1 MDRDSILK
9 LVSKIKVAK
18 VLEVKKNE
26 NSDHLFVTKVNDG
39 SNDFQ
44 VVTGAQNVAEG
55 QYVPFLGINETV
67 PGFLIKDG
75 EKLVLEKRVL
85 RGYESQGMLLSGD
98 EIGINDDHEGIFIL
112 EGLSDQDIGKSI
124 VDVISGDILEP
135 IFELG
140 ENNNLVNERFALI
153 TRDIEEIIGEQEI
166 KDILKTRDLKIYWG
180 TAPTGKPSIGYF
192 LPMMKIADFLN
203 AGSEVTILLAN
214 IHAYLDN
221 MKTSWELL
229 EHRSDFYK
237 LLITEILNSLKV
249 NTEKLKFI
257 QGTDFQLEKD
267 YTLDVYKI
275 AVQTTVQSVKGAGA
289 EVVKQVE
296 NPVLGGLLYPILQA
310 LDEEY
315 LNVDIQLG
323 GVDQRK
329 IFMFSRENLPKL
341 GYRKRSYLMNPLV
354 PGLGKSG
361 KMSSSEPNSKIDFD
375 NSDEIITQKIS
386 KAYSVDGEVEGN
398 GLLSLMR
405 FIVFRMLDGRPF
417 VVERDEKW
425 GGDLEIETY
434 DQLEDLFVSKKLSSA
449 DLKPAVAREIINIVA
464 PIRTKLLENSEL
476 VKKAYPQ

>member
-1 MDRDSILK
+1 MDRESILN
-9 LVSKIKVAK
+9 LVSKIKVVK

-26 NSDHLFVTKVNDG
+26 NSDHLFVTKVTDG
-39 SNDFQ
+39 SVEHQ

-55 QYVPFLGINETV
+55 QYVPFLGIGETV

-75 EKLVLEKRVL
+75 ERLVLEKRVL

-98 EIGINDDHEGIFIL
+98 EIGINNDHDGIFVFD
-112 EGLSDQDIGKSI
+112 GLTDSDIGKSI
-124 VDVISGDILEP
+124 VDVLDRDKLNS

-140 ENNNLVNERFALI
+140 RDNNSIHERFALI
-153 TRDIEEIIGEQEI
+153 TRDIEEIIGEDEI
-166 KDILKTRDLKIYWG
+166 KEILKTRDLKIYWG

-203 AGSEVTILLAN
+203 AGCEVTILLAN

-229 EHRSDFYK
+229 EHRSEFYK
-237 LLITEILNSLKV
+237 LLITEILNSLNV
-249 NTEKLKFI
+249 NTEKLRFI

-296 NPVLGGLLYPILQA
+296 NPVLGGLLYPILQS

-341 GYRKRSYLMNPLV
+341 GYRKRSYLMNPLI
-354 PGLGKSG
+354 PGLAKGG

-375 NSDEIITQKIS
+375 NSDEIILQKIN
-386 KAYSVDGEVEGN
+386 KAYSIDGEVEGN

-405 FIVFRMLDGRPF
+405 FIVFRKLNGLPF
-417 VVERDEKW
+417 IINRDEKW
-425 GGDLEIETY
+425 GGDLEIKSYEE
-434 DQLEDLFVSKKLSSA
+434 LEELFVSKKLSSV
-449 DLKPAVAREIINIVA
+449 DLKPAVAREIMNIVS
-464 PIRTKLLENSEL
+464 PIRTKLLENGEL